1 MARVQR
7 KSVGTAEARID
18 RGSGDVF
25 ADIGVEL
32 SQEEMLKLE
41 IAKRISKVI
50 DERELTQVAVAK
62 ILEVDQ
68 SKVSS
73 LVRGRLEGFSIERL
87 YRFLRALG
95 WDVRVSFRYR
105 EGTQGRLIVERDRK
119 RQYA

>member
-7 KSVGTAEARID
+7 QSVGTAEARID

-119 RQYA
+119 R

>member
-7 KSVGTAEARID
+7 QSVGTAEARID

-119 RQYA
+119 RHYA